1 VKILAA
7 IQLIFLIGPLIRFKD
22 SKYFFYFFSVL
33 LIESFAL
40 LSNRLLNMPAQFS
53 IINSI
58 GYIVIIFSLPELTT
72 KYKVGFVLFLI
83 FYLLIDIS
91 SLSSLIAMIFSVLF
105 ILIYFANN
113 IIHEIRLDGKIS
125 LFFIPLFSTYLVLI
139 VTTFASYTTSIPSDN
154 IFYARIILIILI
166 NILLTLY
173 GPDRKINFTFGY
185 NPELKKKSL
194 HNIDLSREEY
204 NLYLDRGFSDREIQ
218 IFQLLRA
225 GFSNNEIARK
235 LGIGKK
241 TVESHLRNLRSKLKI
256 KSLTELRD
264 TLKDREK
271 IADSF

>member
-1 VKILAA
+1 
-7 IQLIFLIGPLIRFKD
+7 
-22 SKYFFYFFSVL
+22 
-33 LIESFAL
+33 
-40 LSNRLLNMPAQFS
+40 MPAQFS